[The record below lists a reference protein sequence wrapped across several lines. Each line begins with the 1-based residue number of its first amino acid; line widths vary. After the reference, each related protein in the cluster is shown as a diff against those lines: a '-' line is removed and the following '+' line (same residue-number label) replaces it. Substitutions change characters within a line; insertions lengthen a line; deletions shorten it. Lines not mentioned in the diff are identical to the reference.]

1 MREIAH
7 EVGARLGFAVVDEE
21 IVLRAAA
28 AAEVEPDVVADV
40 ERRRSF
46 MDRFLAGMAA
56 SADTYSPM
64 SGTYTVELR
73 EHEKLRELIG
83 QAIDETAARGD
94 VVIVAHAASHALAAN
109 PDVLR
114 VLVTGSPEVR
124 RERVAA
130 ERGLDERGAARAVE
144 AGDAARAAYLKSFH
158 GAKRELPTDYDLV
171 LNTDRLSV
179 EAAAALV
186 AVAAA

>member
-1 MREIAH
+1 MARSVISFSGADGAGMREIAH
-7 EVGARLGFAVVDEE
+7 EVGARLGYAVVDEE
-21 IVLRAAA
+21 IVVHAAA
-28 AAEVEPDVVADV
+28 AAEVEPGVVADV
-40 ERRRSF
+40 E
-46 MDRFLAGMAA
+46 
-56 SADTYSPM
+56 
-64 SGTYTVELR
+64 LR
-73 EHEKLRELIG
+73 EHDKLRELIG

-114 VLVTGSPEVR
+114 VLVTGTPEVR
-124 RERVAA
+124 RDRVAA
-130 ERGLDERGAARAVE
+130 ERGLDERDAARAVD
-144 AGDAARAAYLKSFH
+144 AGDAARAAYLKKFH

-179 EAAAALV
+179 EQAAALV